1 MELIALAVVFAL
13 GFVPL
18 FLVTELAAGHPDA
31 ARRTFRAPADAA
43 SAAERYLVAHPLGPS
58 RTAVA
63 ANDASERL
71 AA

>member
-18 FLVTELAAGHPDA
+18 FLATELAAGHPDG
-31 ARRTFRAPADAA
+31 ARQAFRAPADAA
-43 SAAERYLVAHPLGPS
+43 AAAERYLVAHPLGPS
-58 RTAVA
+58 RPAAA
-63 ANDASERL
+63 ANDADERL

>member
-18 FLVTELAAGHPDA
+18 LLATELAAGHPGTERHA
-31 ARRTFRAPADAA
+31 FRAPTDAA
-43 SAAERYLVAHPLGPS
+43 SAAERYLAAHPLGRS
-58 RTAVA
+58 RPVAA
-63 ANDASERL
+63 ANDAQERL